1 MTEQG
6 TTTCTE
12 VPRAEQIARLN
23 DQLRKT
29 GIGGTV
35 MITQGVQ
42 RITGFDGAVLAT
54 ALANYSDFDPD
65 NDPHGERDF
74 GMMTLWGHD
83 LLWKLDYYDKEL
95 TFGSDDPANPDIT
108 HRVLTVLLSS
118 EW

>member
-6 TTTCTE
+6 TATCTE

-29 GIGGTV
+29 GTGGTIV
-35 MITQGVQ
+35 ITQNVM
-42 RITGFDGAVLAT
+42 RISGFDAVTLAA
-54 ALANYSDFDPD
+54 ALANYHEFDQD

-74 GMMTLWGHD
+74 GCMTLWGYD
-83 LLWKLDYYDKEL
+83 MLWKVDYYDKKL
-95 TFGSDDPANPDIT
+95 QYGSDDPADPEVT
-108 HRVLTVLLSS
+108 ARVLTVLLAS